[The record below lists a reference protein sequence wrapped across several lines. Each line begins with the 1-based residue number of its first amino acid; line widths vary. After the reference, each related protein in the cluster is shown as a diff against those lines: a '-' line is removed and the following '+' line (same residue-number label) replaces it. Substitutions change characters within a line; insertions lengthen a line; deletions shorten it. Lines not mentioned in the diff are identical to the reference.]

1 MIVKVKYERRE
12 KHVHARIFMGQHGD
26 HLSLCGNLMF
36 QNEEFE
42 VFTRCLKNGSMLV
55 RGAEVILT
63 DTTGGSSSSFPKVQP
78 PPG

>member
-12 KHVHARIFMGQHGD
+12 RFVHARIFMGQHSD

-55 RGAEVILT
+55 RGAEVVLS
-63 DTTGGSSSSFPKVQP
+63 DSTGGSSSSFPKIQP
-78 PPG
+78 PPP